1 MKRVLLSLAG
11 ALPVMLFA
19 FSTGPP
25 AMRTGA
31 SIDGGQDCSVC
42 HSTYGAANSDSR
54 GSVKISAANYVPGVN
69 QVVTV
74 SVQHPEAL
82 RWGFEL
88 IARTT
93 ADQTKQAGTFTTDT
107 IVRVRCA
114 TGNAPCNGAIEF
126 AEHSNAPRTNP
137 GDGYTFN
144 VTWTPPTTDVGNVIF
159 YAAGNAANGDGNL
172 TGDRIYT
179 TLKTIS
185 PTRPCALTLKP
196 SVRDVQNAGSFVSG
210 IGPGALISVF
220 GANFQTGSQALS
232 AAAADFVDNGFPRQ
246 LSCLAVE
253 IGGTRV
259 PVTYAS
265 ASQINAQAPANLPA
279 GPTTARVILNPD
291 LTNQVTGDA
300 FTVTSQTLSPGFF
313 SFGNSAVAA
322 TVANSATPIA
332 DPAAIP
338 GSVFAKP
345 GDVVTL
351 WATGLGSTT
360 PALAEGAVAGGTAPI
375 AGTAVLTVGGI
386 AIPAS
391 DTLYAGL
398 SPSSISGLYQINVK
412 LPAGLPNGKA
422 AVTLEVNGAK
432 AQSGLTIAIQ
442 K

>member
-1 MKRVLLSLAG
+1 MKRILLSLAG
-11 ALPVMLFA
+11 AVPVMLFA

-25 AMRTGA
+25 VMRTGA
-31 SIDGGQDCSVC
+31 AIDGGQNCSVC
-42 HSTYGAANSDSR
+42 HATFGAANSDPR
-54 GSVKISAANYVPGVN
+54 GSVKITAANYVPGVN

-88 IARTT
+88 IARTA
-93 ADQTKQAGTFTTDT
+93 ADQTKQAGTFTSDT
-107 IVRVRCA
+107 IVRVRCT
-114 TGNAPCNGAIEF
+114 TGNAPCNGGLEF
-126 AEHSNAPRTNP
+126 AEHSNAPRTKA
-137 GDGYTFN
+137 GDGFTFQ

-179 TLKTIS
+179 TLTTIS
-185 PTRPCALTLKP
+185 PTRPCTLTLKP
-196 SVRDVQNAGSFVSG
+196 SVRDVQNAGSFITGV
-210 IGPGALISVF
+210 GPGALISIF
-220 GANFQTGSQALS
+220 GSNFQSGSLASS
-232 AAAADFVDNGFPRQ
+232 AVAGDFVNNGFPRQ

-259 PVTYAS
+259 PITYAS

-300 FTVTSQTLSPGFF
+300 FTITSQTLSPGFF
-313 SFGNSAVAA
+313 SFGNSAIAA
-322 TVANSATPIA
+322 TVANSATPVA

-351 WATGLGSTT
+351 WATGLGTT
-360 PALAEGAVAGGTAPI
+360 APALAEGAVAGVTAPI
-375 AGTAVLTVGGI
+375 TGTAVLTVGGI
-386 AIPAS
+386 AVPAS
-391 DTLYAGL
+391 DILYAGL
-398 SPSSISGLYQINVK
+398 SPGSICGLNQINVK
-412 LPAGLPNGKA
+412 LPAGLPDGKA
-422 AVTLEVNGAK
+422 VVTLEVNGLK
-432 AQSGLTIAIQ
+432 AQSGLTIPI
-442 K
+442 KK